1 MKNLPK
7 VLFIH
12 HCRHSGGASR
22 SLLNFLNSIK
32 EDIDILL
39 LIPKGQLEKTLKK
52 ENLNFLSIL
61 GLTQFDNSEVGHYK
75 GKRWLI
81 LIREFSF
88 LFASI
93 FSVFKLRKYKFSAIH
108 VNEMSLI
115 IVAIFFKIFF
125 SSPILMHVRTVQN
138 QRKNLRSSIF
148 SFFLNKYVDQIIC
161 IDQTVLRSLSIYNL
175 KVPTEIIRNSHV
187 IENSNYDLE
196 NSFKNKTT
204 RVAMVSNFITYKG
217 IFDFYEASLF
227 LIKNKKLKNI
237 EFHIFGD
244 NYRNMESMKG
254 RFFQFFG
261 FQRNIK
267 LDLIKRINQD
277 SMKSHFLLKGHA
289 ENLDQVYKNIDIL
302 CFPSHLN
309 AVGRPVIEASLYK
322 IPSIVSLRD
331 IEENDYIVNKITGII
346 VKEKDY
352 LHLSKAIQELH
363 ENKEKRIEMGI
374 SAFTHFQKNFSHMMN
389 SQKFLNIL
397 RLYC

>member
-39 LIPKGQLEKTLKK
+39 LIPKGQLEETLKK

-61 GLTQFDNSEVGHYK
+61 GLAQFDNSEVGHYK

-81 LIREFSF
+81 LIREFFF

-138 QRKNLRSSIF
+138 QRKNIRSSIF